1 MASPGDPTVTP
12 SRRTKERLLSG
23 PKGRFSLR
31 RFYQRRIARI
41 FPVFF
46 LVAAATIVAA
56 WFLYSTQDLASAGVN
71 LAAATLSLANVKY
84 MLQDNYFEISKDA
97 QPYLHYWSL
106 SVEEQFYMAYPLV
119 LFVLRRWIRK
129 RSLQFGLLAAAL
141 VVSLA
146 LCIGLTMKNPTW
158 AFYLL
163 PTRGWE
169 LLAGGLLA
177 IWSANGWPWPGSRVR
192 GVLGVAGLVMVLASF
207 VVLGESPQFPGFLA
221 ALPVVGTC
229 LIIANDP
236 ASKSVVER
244 GLGTRPMV
252 TIGKLSYSI
261 YLWHWP
267 IFSFTDYALYT
278 HPEPTRIAIKV
289 GLTVVCTLASYFLV
303 EKRARAY
310 LNEDRRWVLAF
321 ASVAVLGAAFVG
333 AGVTIRGHFFLDA
346 KPSSVAAGGL
356 HVRSGPSGERTG
368 GILLMGDS
376 NATMYGTTLREVAG
390 RLALP
395 LDIVAAADGY
405 PLPNPSGQPHA
416 IWNDSLAAARALRPA
431 TIIYVL
437 DWTGKFGGD
446 RTVLPIAL
454 EQIAPLAER
463 IILITQPAN
472 LRPGSTRE
480 AIRSGASPVFV
491 EDPGVRRR
499 RLEANDHVRTLAGP
513 GVRVIDIESIFSRPD
528 GTIIYA
534 AGEGRFLYQD
544 TTHLSGDGA
553 MLVLPQILEA
563 LSAP

>member
-1 MASPGDPTVTP
+1 
-12 SRRTKERLLSG
+12 
-23 PKGRFSLR
+23 
-31 RFYQRRIARI
+31 
-41 FPVFF
+41 
-46 LVAAATIVAA
+46 
-56 WFLYSTQDLASAGVN
+56 
-71 LAAATLSLANVKY
+71 
-84 MLQDNYFEISKDA
+84 
-97 QPYLHYWSL
+97 
-106 SVEEQFYMAYPLV
+106 
-119 LFVLRRWIRK
+119 
-129 RSLQFGLLAAAL
+129 
-141 VVSLA
+141 
-146 LCIGLTMKNPTW
+146 
-158 AFYLL
+158 
-163 PTRGWE
+163 
-169 LLAGGLLA
+169 
-177 IWSANGWPWPGSRVR
+177 
-192 GVLGVAGLVMVLASF
+192 
-207 VVLGESPQFPGFLA
+207 
-221 ALPVVGTC
+221 
-229 LIIANDP
+229 
-236 ASKSVVER
+236 
-244 GLGTRPMV
+244 
-252 TIGKLSYSI
+252 
-261 YLWHWP
+261 
-267 IFSFTDYALYT
+267 
-278 HPEPTRIAIKV
+278 
-289 GLTVVCTLASYFLV
+289 VVCTLASYFLV